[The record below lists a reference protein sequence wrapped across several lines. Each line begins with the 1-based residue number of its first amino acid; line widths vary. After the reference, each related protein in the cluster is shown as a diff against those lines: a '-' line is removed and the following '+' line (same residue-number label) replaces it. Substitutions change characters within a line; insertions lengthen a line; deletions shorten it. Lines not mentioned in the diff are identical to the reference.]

1 MKEIRDKIDN
11 IIRITLVVI
20 LSLMVINVLYQVG
33 TRYFT
38 SNPSSFTDEL
48 SRYFMIW
55 LGILGAAYV
64 AGQSR
69 HVAIDILPKKFSPRV
84 QSFLSS
90 LVQWF
95 VIAFALFG
103 LVIGG
108 SNLVYITFVL
118 NQYSPS
124 LQIPLGVVY
133 LIIPISG
140 LLIIFYKLTSKHV

>member
-69 HVAIDILPKKFSPRV
+69 HVAIDILPKKISPRV

>member
-11 IIRITLVVI
+11 IIRVTLVVI

-69 HVAIDILPKKFSPRV
+69 HVAIDILPKKFSHRV

-90 LVQWF
+90 LVRWF
-95 VIAFALFG
+95 IIAFALFG

>member
-69 HVAIDILPKKFSPRV
+69 HVAIDILPKKFSHRV

-90 LVQWF
+90 LVRWF
-95 VIAFALFG
+95 IIAFALFG

>member
-1 MKEIRDKIDN
+1 MKVIRGKIDN
-11 IIRITLVVI
+11 IIRIALVVI
-20 LSLMVINVLYQVG
+20 LSLMVLNVLYQVF

-64 AGQSR
+64 AGRSQ
-69 HVAIDILPKKFSPRV
+69 HIAIDLLPKKFSSTV
-84 QSFLSS
+84 QSFLNS
-90 LVQWF
+90 LVRWF